1 MTVFALQVLGLAG
14 LVALAVAALL
24 PLGLRLGAR
33 LSPAPRADLS
43 FLLGLL
49 PATVGGATLLSLAL
63 PSVLVVLGLG
73 QDHCLDHGH
82 GPHLCAVHGSTVVP
96 ALLAL
101 GAVFGGT
108 LLVRGVALVRSRWRA
123 GVALTR
129 LQRLSHPLQ
138 PRVFVVPTDLPLC
151 HAAGVLRPRVLI
163 SDRVDPAVLLVALAH
178 EHAHLERRDTLQLLL
193 LDLGALVL
201 PGALATRVHR
211 AFEQAADEVCD
222 DVAAARFGPLAVAEA
237 LIRVARGPAL
247 SGAMALAARGLE
259 QRVRRLLEG
268 PSLPGRSLAL
278 RLGAAGLVLLA
289 GSAAV
294 GADALHHAVEHL
306 LHPHI

>member
-1 MTVFALQVLGLAG
+1 MTVFALQVLGIAG
-14 LVALAVAALL
+14 MVALAVVAML
-24 PLGLRLGAR
+24 PLGLRLGTR

-49 PATVGGATLLSLAL
+49 PATLGGATLLSLTL
-63 PSVLVVLGLG
+63 PSGLVALGLVE
-73 QDHCLDHGH
+73 DHCLDHGH

-108 LLVRGVALVRSRWRA
+108 LLVRGVALVRRRWWA
-123 GVALTR
+123 GLALAR

-138 PRVFVVPTDLPLC
+138 PGVFVVPTDLPLC

-163 SDRVDPAVLLVALAH
+163 SDRIDPTVLPVALAH
-178 EHAHLERRDTLQLLL
+178 EHSHLERRDTLQLLL

-201 PGALATRVHR
+201 PGALAARVHS

-237 LIRVARGPAL
+237 LIRVARGPVL

-259 QRVRRLLEG
+259 RRVRRLLDG
-268 PSLPGRSLAL
+268 PSRPGRSLAL
-278 RLGAAGLVLLA
+278 GLGAAALVLLA
-289 GSAAV
+289 GGATL

-306 LHPHI
+306 LHPHV